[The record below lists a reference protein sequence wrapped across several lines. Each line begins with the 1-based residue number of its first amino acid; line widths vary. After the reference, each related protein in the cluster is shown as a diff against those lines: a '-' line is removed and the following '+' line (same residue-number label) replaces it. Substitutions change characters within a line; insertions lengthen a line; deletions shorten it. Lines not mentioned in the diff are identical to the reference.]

1 MTACNPDLGRKTML
15 RLRRPDGLS
24 PAAVAALRKH
34 LSWLEAGLKALN
46 APRAHGLVKEQW
58 LELAQRVADQAAHLG
73 EDLLTPNALRAH
85 KRASAVL
92 RGAKY
97 PSR

>member
-1 MTACNPDLGRKTML
+1 MATSNPDLGRKTML

-34 LSWLEAGLKALN
+34 CSWLEGALKGLN
-46 APRAHGLVKEQW
+46 CPRAHGLAKEQW
-58 LELAQRVADQAAHLG
+58 QELAQRVHDHVAHLG
-73 EDLLTPNALRAH
+73 EDLLTPSGLRAS